1 MDHDGLIIFERQ
13 FDLLLKACD
22 LQIPALLIPVIIE
35 TDLTDGDGLPVCQV
49 FTDLR
54 HRLLIEVS
62 HLIGMKPDSR
72 VNERI
77 LPRKL
82 HDPVKAVRLRGDI
95 DDLADAGGLQRCKKC
110 FAVRVELFGVVMCVC
125 IYDHKNLLAGY
136 CSGRQLRKSMLHG
149 KCLIIQTNLFRTEYR
164 KRIYCS
170 GDEDEF
176 PLVRISHDQHHE
188 SAR

>member
-1 MDHDGLIIFERQ
+1 MDHDRFIIFERQ

-62 HLIGMKPDSR
+62 HLIGMEPDGR
-72 VNERI
+72 VHERI

-95 DDLADAGGLQRCKKC
+95 DDLADTGGLQGCKKC
-110 FAVRVELFGVVMCVC
+110 FTVRVELFGVVMCVC
-125 IYDHKNLLAGY
+125 IYDHK
-136 CSGRQLRKSMLHG
+136 K
-149 KCLIIQTNLFRTEYR
+149 
-164 KRIYCS
+164 
-170 GDEDEF
+170 
-176 PLVRISHDQHHE
+176 PP
-188 SAR
+188 